1 MAWTG
6 SPSDY
11 EAFVDRHGLTFP
23 NLDDSPGEIFGRF
36 GIPGQPAFAIVK
48 PDGSGEVLIG
58 AAGPE
63 LIDMIISGALD

>member
-6 SPSDY
+6 SSSDY
-11 EAFVDRHGLTFP
+11 EAFIERHDLTFP

-63 LIDMIISGALD
+63 LIDMIIAGAIG